1 MQNSS
6 ACYDYEADWRPYV
19 FPEPTSRLSSLE
31 EIRRLYPP
39 VTLTHQPLQSGG
51 MPVWS
56 DGNTV
61 CLNTRDEM
69 TLGIGF
75 TGAGKS
81 RRGVAPTI
89 AMLAKARENIV
100 AIDVKG
106 ELTTGS
112 LSPYVRGVLEE
123 NGYQTVFFDLR
134 GFRGDG
140 FNPLLLPYRLYREGN
155 VGEAIRLLHEQYTN
169 LSHVYNGTT
178 ADPFW
183 TLEGVLC
190 LVGFTC
196 GLFAVGL
203 EEERIHM
210 LSLAMLLN
218 DDGCSVM
225 QTVRNSCNLPDI
237 VRSSLNSIL
246 SMPERTRMS
255 VVATAYSMLQPFV
268 VNDRL
273 MRMTSC
279 TTFDF
284 EEMTRHPCAVFLIV
298 PDEVDS
304 YDPFVGILLDQLS
317 GSLVQQAY
325 RCGGSLP
332 IRTNFVCD
340 EFAQYFI
347 QNMSRNISA
356 HRSRNIRWYIWCQGL
371 EQLKTAYPKDAPVIL
386 ENCANLYFMNSPELG
401 LLKYLSERSG
411 SLTGSDGLP
420 RPLLRVQDLQT
431 LQKTRSYTE
440 TYFSAPGVQFISRLP
455 DISQY
460 PCLQFAPKTYTI
472 PCHLPHTRVLS
483 VTPKQMMQATMPS
496 NDRSARKEFLA

>member
-1 MQNSS
+1 MPPFDIR
-6 ACYDYEADWRPYV
+6 YDYESDWRPYV
-19 FPEPTSRLSSLE
+19 FPEPSARLATMN
-31 EIRRLYPP
+31 EIRRDYPP
-39 VTLTHQPLQSGG
+39 VELSHKPLKAGG

-56 DGNTV
+56 DGSTV

-69 TLGIGF
+69 TLGVGF

-81 RRGVAPTI
+81 RRGVGPTI
-89 AMLAKARENIV
+89 AMLAKGGENIV

-112 LSPYVRGVLEE
+112 LARYIRGVLDE
-123 NGYQTVFFDLR
+123 NDYKTVFFDLR

-140 FNPLLLPYRLYREGN
+140 FNPLLLPYRMYREGKP
-155 VGEAIRLLHEQYTN
+155 GEALRLLHEQFNN
-169 LSHVYNGTT
+169 LSHVYNGST

-190 LVGFTC
+190 LMGFCC
-196 GLFAVGL
+196 GMFACIDDPDC
-203 EEERIHM
+203 IHM

-218 DDGCSVM
+218 DEGCNAM
-225 QTVRNSCNLPDI
+225 HTIRERCRLPDI
-237 VRSSLNSIL
+237 VSSTLDSIL

-255 VVATAYSMLQPFV
+255 VIATAYSMLQPFV
-268 VNDRL
+268 VNDQL

-284 EEMTRHPCAVFLIV
+284 TELAKRKCAVFIIV

-317 GSLVQQAY
+317 STLVGLAY

-340 EFAQYFI
+340 EFTQYFI

-386 ENCANLYFMNSPELG
+386 ENCANLYFMNSPELS
-401 LLKYLSERSG
+401 LLQYLSERSG
-411 SLTGSDGLP
+411 QVMGTAGSV

-431 LQKTRSYTE
+431 LKKTAEYTE
-440 TYFSAPGVQFISRLP
+440 TYFSAPGVQFVGRLP
-455 DISQY
+455 DISRY
-460 PCLQFAPKTYTI
+460 ACLQFPPKTYTI
-472 PCHLPHTRVLS
+472 PCHLSDRKVP
-483 VTPKQMMQATMPS
+483 TMDIKHMLRRPDS
-496 NDRSARKEFLA
+496 IFL

>member
-1 MQNSS
+1 MCSDGLH
-6 ACYDYEADWRPYV
+6 YDYEADWRPYV
-19 FPEPTSRLSSLE
+19 FPEPSARLSNLD
-31 EIRRLYPP
+31 EIQKAYPA
-39 VTLTHQPLQSGG
+39 VELTHRPLASGG

-56 DGNTV
+56 DGKTA

-89 AMLAKARENIV
+89 AMLAKAGENII

-112 LSPYVRGVLEE
+112 LARYVRGVLEE
-123 NGYQTVFFDLR
+123 NGYKTVFFDLR

-140 FNPLLLPYRLYREGN
+140 FNPLLLPYRMYRSGN
-155 VGEAIRLLHEQYTN
+155 PGEALRLLHELFNN
-169 LSHVYNGTT
+169 LSHVYNGST

-183 TLEGVLC
+183 TLEGILC
-190 LVGFTC
+190 LVAFTC
-196 GLFAVGL
+196 GLFACSPNPDAV
-203 EEERIHM
+203 HM

-218 DDGCSVM
+218 DDGCSAM
-225 QTVRNSCNLPDI
+225 RSVRDSCSLPDI
-237 VRSSLNSIL
+237 ARSSLDSIL
-246 SMPERTRMS
+246 SMPEKTRMS

-268 VNDRL
+268 VNDQL

-284 EEMTRHPCAVFLIV
+284 EEMAEHRCAVFVIV

-317 GSLVQQAY
+317 GTLVQTAY

-340 EFAQYFI
+340 EFTQYFI

-371 EQLKTAYPKDAPVIL
+371 EQLKTAYPKDAPVIQ
-386 ENCANLYFMNSPELG
+386 ENCANLYFMNSPELS

-411 SLTGSDGLP
+411 EISGPGGTV
-420 RPLLRVQDLQT
+420 RPLLRVQDLQ
-431 LQKTRSYTE
+431 LLEKTSAYTE

-460 PCLQFAPKTYTI
+460 PCLQFPPRQYTI
-472 PCHLPHTRVLS
+472 PCHLPDRPVPSVNAKTLQDLVL
-483 VTPKQMMQATMPS
+483 PS
-496 NDRSARKEFLA
+496 IFAP

>member
-1 MQNSS
+1 MLT
-6 ACYDYEADWRPYV
+6 APVRYDYEADWRPYV
-19 FPEPTSRLSSLE
+19 FPEPAARLSTLE
-31 EIRRLYPP
+31 EIFRRYPP
-39 VTLTHQPLQSGG
+39 VKLSHHPLKSGG

-89 AMLAKARENIV
+89 AMLAKAGENIV

-112 LSPYVRGVLEE
+112 LAPYVRGALEE
-123 NGYQTVFFDLR
+123 NGYKTVFFDLR

-140 FNPLLLPYRLYREGN
+140 FNPLLLPYRLYRDGN
-155 VGEAIRLLHEQYTN
+155 TGEAIRLLHELYSN
-169 LSHVYNGTT
+169 LSHVYNGSS

-183 TLEGVLC
+183 TLEGILC
-190 LVGFTC
+190 LEGFTC
-196 GLFAVGL
+196 GLFSTAAG
-203 EEERIHM
+203 EEYMHM

-218 DDGCSVM
+218 DDGCTAM
-225 QTVRNSCNLPDI
+225 RAVRGAMPLPDI
-237 VRSSLNSIL
+237 VRSTLDSIL

-284 EEMTRHPCAVFLIV
+284 EEMARSRCAVFLIV

-304 YDPFVGILLDQLS
+304 YDPFVGILLDQLA

-325 RCGGSLP
+325 RCGGALP

-340 EFAQYFI
+340 EFPQYFI
-347 QNMSRNISA
+347 QNMGRNISA

-371 EQLKTAYPKDAPVIL
+371 EQLKAAYPKDAPVIL

-411 SLTGSDGLP
+411 LVTGADGQP

-431 LQKTRSYTE
+431 LQKTQSYTE
-440 TYFSAPGVQFISRLP
+440 TYFSAPGVQFIGRLP

-460 PCLQFAPKTYTI
+460 PCLQFSPKSYTI
-472 PCHLPHTRVLS
+472 PCHLPDAPVLS
-483 VTPKQMMQATMPS
+483 VNPDQLVNAVAEYRHRMK
-496 NDRSARKEFLA
+496 RKEFLA